1 MDPGRRWIV
10 LKVIGTV
17 QSLNIVEWCM
27 TCMHMVVFERC
38 SQDERFDECRD
49 AVGRNRVTGLNRHHG
64 HVTKVDPALADRGAP
79 LRAYVLTYRNQ

>member
-1 MDPGRRWIV
+1 MHAYGSVV
-10 LKVIGTV
+10 L
-17 QSLNIVEWCM
+17 
-27 TCMHMVVFERC
+27 

-79 LRAYVLTYRNQ
+79 LRAYVLTYRNQCETSVH